1 MIHEYMT
8 AVTPIT
14 PTTNPVKALQARRH
28 FLLQEIANDADEISK
43 IDANLKLLEDAIHA

>member
-1 MIHEYMT
+1 MT
-8 AVTPIT
+8 PATSH
-14 PTTNPVKALQARRH
+14 VKALQARRH